1 VLAYESRLITP
12 GDPHPRNSANR
23 TDLAPLPWLRR
34 AADDIDLSLPVGIL
48 VSAAIY
54 LLMMRSRRTR
64 PRRRTLPSVDSVHL
78 HAAGPD
84 GDSHVGHAFS
94 AFLKAASAA
103 GLSSSRQS

>member
-1 VLAYESRLITP
+1 M
-12 GDPHPRNSANR
+12 SAVTQTR
-23 TDLAPLPWLRR
+23 PAPP
-34 AADDIDLSLPVGIL
+34 AIDLSLPAGLL

-54 LLMMRSRRTR
+54 LLITRSRRTR
-64 PRRRTLPSVDSVHL
+64 PPPAPHPSVRRQCHL